1 MSVVAIRNCNFIK
14 ELTEGTDLSTGDLL
28 FKDGVI
34 AEIAPNVVNLTT
46 NF

>member
-28 FKDGVI
+28 FKDCLLYPSVYYD
-34 AEIAPNVVNLTT
+34 AS
-46 NF
+46 F